1 MSVQPF
7 SYRLLVLLSL
17 AASACGGRG
26 EHNITLS
33 DGTPYTNKSGD
44 PHTVKLP
51 DGSSVVLWPGTQ
63 MTIAKGF
70 GTGRRDLE
78 LDGEAMFDVQGSAA
92 SPFVIH
98 TRNLEITVLG
108 TRFHVDAFRK
118 NAGEQVDLLEGRLR
132 VKKSYRSDTDN
143 EPEVL
148 EAGEMVMINRDI
160 DLMEKEK
167 MSPAELDK
175 VKAMHKP

>member
-1 MSVQPF
+1 MA
-7 SYRLLVLLSL
+7 L
-17 AASACGGRG
+17 AISACHNRV
-26 EHNITLS
+26 EHNITLG
-33 DGTPYTNKSGD
+33 DGTQYTNGSAD
-44 PHTVKLP
+44 SHDVKLP
-51 DGSSVVLWPGTQ
+51 DGSHVVLRPATQ
-63 MTIAKGF
+63 LTIAKGF
-70 GTGRRDLE
+70 GVSNRDLE
-78 LDGEAMFDVQGSAA
+78 LDGEAIFDIHASAA
-92 SPFVIH
+92 KPFVVH
-98 TRNLEITVLG
+98 TRNLEIVVLG

-132 VKKSYRSDTDN
+132 VKKSYHSDTDN

-175 VKAMHKP
+175 VKAMK